1 VDLMQSGP
9 IPAAMVW
16 RRLLPV
22 AAGAAAANAVLWGV
36 GTLAGAD
43 LQIPSSAGSGQLQDL
58 SIVPVLVVTVGALVL
73 ATLLLSVLLRVFGP
87 RGILYF
93 NLTVVGLCLLS
104 LAAPLMLAIGWGGK
118 VLLVLMHLV
127 VGAAAFFGLGR
138 SILR

>member
-1 VDLMQSGP
+1 MQGSP
-9 IPAAMVW
+9 VPATMVW

-22 AAGAAAANAVLWGV
+22 AAGAAAANAALWGL

-43 LQIPSSAGSGQLQDL
+43 LRIPESPGGDQLQDL

-73 ATLLLSVLLRVFGP
+73 ATLLLSVLLRAFGP
-87 RGILYF
+87 RGVLYF
-93 NLTVVGLCLLS
+93 NLTAVGLCLLS

>member
-1 VDLMQSGP
+1 MQSGP

-16 RRLLPV
+16 RRLVPV
-22 AAGAAAANAVLWGV
+22 AAVAAAANAALWGL

-43 LQIPSSAGSGQLQDL
+43 LRVPSSAGGDQLQDL

-73 ATLLLSVLLRVFGP
+73 ATLLLSVLLKVFGP
-87 RGILYF
+87 RGVLYF
-93 NLTVVGLCLLS
+93 NLTAVGVCLLS
-104 LAAPLMLAIGWGGK
+104 LAAPLMLSIGWGGK

-127 VGAAAFFGLGR
+127 VGAAAFFGMGR

>member
-1 VDLMQSGP
+1 MQSGP

-22 AAGAAAANAVLWGV
+22 AAGAAAANAALWGL
-36 GTLAGAD
+36 GMLAGAD
-43 LQIPSSAGSGQLQDL
+43 LRIPSSAGSGQLQDL
-58 SIVPVLVVTVGALVL
+58 SIVPVLVFTVGALVL
-73 ATLLLSVLLRVFGP
+73 ATLLLSVLLRAFGP

-93 NLTVVGLCLLS
+93 NLTVVALALLS
-104 LAAPLMLAIGWGGK
+104 LAAPLMLDIGWGGK
-118 VLLVLMHLV
+118 LLLVLMHLV

>member
-1 VDLMQSGP
+1 MQSGP
-9 IPAAMVW
+9 IPATIVW
-16 RRLLPV
+16 RRFVPV
-22 AAGAAAANAVLWGV
+22 AAVAAAVNAALWGL

-43 LQIPSSAGSGQLQDL
+43 LRIPSSAGSDQLQDL
-58 SIVPVLVVTVGALVL
+58 SILPVLIVTVAALVL

-87 RGILYF
+87 RGVLYF

-104 LAAPLMLAIGWGGK
+104 LAAPLMLAIGWGAK
-118 VLLVLMHLV
+118 ALLVAMHLV